1 MPPAD
6 SLAAGAFR
14 GVIGAAAMNVV
25 RVVTVGT
32 GIVDRT
38 PPAALTD
45 RTATGSP
52 SPVIVQ
58 AVHLTFGAAC
68 GAAYVLL
75 PPRVRRLPLAGPVY
89 GLAVWAG
96 FEIVAAPVLGF
107 PHARRRPMLAR
118 VAIAADHVVFGA
130 ILGRR

>member
-1 MPPAD
+1 MPPD
-6 SLAAGAFR
+6 SVAAGAVR
-14 GVIGAAAMNVV
+14 GVVGAAAMNVV

-45 RTATGSP
+45 RTARGSP
-52 SPVIVQ
+52 SPAIVQ
-58 AVHLTFGAAC
+58 AVHLAFGAAC
-68 GAAYVLL
+68 GAAYALL
-75 PPRVRRLPLAGPVY
+75 PAPVRRLPLAGPAY

-96 FEIVAAPVLGF
+96 FELVAAPLLGF
-107 PHARRRPMLAR
+107 PHARRRPLLAR